1 MDKSVKSFAYRVVS
15 VLLSVL
21 ILMSASVVG
30 LISTNAIESSEIK
43 AEDGSRLL
51 TVITSGVDRAFGY
64 WFEDD
69 SANGFVADENPKTNG
84 TETFWNFVIPNS
96 ATQVTITAEDH
107 WGENPDNSD
116 IKLTDDLAIDNK
128 LSDHVVINPDG
139 HALAFFVFIDDHG
152 VF

>member
-64 WFEDD
+64 
-69 SANGFVADENPKTNG
+69 
-84 TETFWNFVIPNS
+84 
-96 ATQVTITAEDH
+96 
-107 WGENPDNSD
+107 
-116 IKLTDDLAIDNK
+116 
-128 LSDHVVINPDG
+128 
-139 HALAFFVFIDDHG
+139 
-152 VF
+152 